1 MNNETPI
8 ANAAIAK
15 HRLSGEPFDLHGDF
29 SEEMRSMERRMNLA
43 LTELEKIR
51 TEKVLCGTCGAD
63 EANAVS
69 KARHILSN
77 SD

>member
-29 SEEMRSMERRMNLA
+29 SEEMRSMERECILR
-43 LTELEKIR
+43 ELSQAQMK
-51 TEKVLCGTCGAD
+51 AAND
-63 EANAVS
+63 EMRDA
-69 KARHILSN
+69 KGETKL
-77 SD
+77 